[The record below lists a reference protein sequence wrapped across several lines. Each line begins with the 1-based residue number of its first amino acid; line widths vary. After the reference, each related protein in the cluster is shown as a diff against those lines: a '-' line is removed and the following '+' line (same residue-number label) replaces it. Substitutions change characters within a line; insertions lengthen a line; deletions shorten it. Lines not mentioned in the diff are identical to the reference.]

1 MAKLMILYGHPRD
14 PAAFEDYY
22 ANRHIPYAAEHM
34 PNVRGAENMRV
45 ISTPDGSP
53 SPYYRVSLMSYDS
66 VDDLLAGLASGDGQ
80 STIADIANFATGGAA
95 LLIVE
100 DDPAA

>member
-22 ANRHIPYAAEHM
+22 ANHHIPYAVEHM
-34 PNVRGAENMRV
+34 PNVRGAENVRV

-53 SPYYRVSLMSYDS
+53 SPYYRMSQMSYDS
-66 VDDLLAGLASGDGQ
+66 VDDLLAGIASGDGQ
-80 STIADIANFATGGAA
+80 STIADLANFATGGAA

-100 DDPAA
+100 EDPAA